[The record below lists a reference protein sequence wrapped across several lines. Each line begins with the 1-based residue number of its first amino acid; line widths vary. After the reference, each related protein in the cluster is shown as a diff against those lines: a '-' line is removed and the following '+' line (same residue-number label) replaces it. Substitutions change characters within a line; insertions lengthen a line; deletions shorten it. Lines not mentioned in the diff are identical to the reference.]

1 MASSLSLRETVGDVT
16 ECPICTETMV
26 DPRVLPCIHTFCFKC
41 LDQLWKDKSPGVKIP
56 CPLCRTEVTIPVE
69 GVSGCPKNFFV
80 EKLVEAQKISETGRT
95 PVNCDICLEHN
106 GIVSV
111 SEKFCMEC
119 QQHMCEGCS
128 KFHSSWKITST
139 HHVIPTGSK
148 LSVAKE
154 LINFPKAHCQSHTEE
169 EIKIYC
175 MECKAAVCTICFITQ
190 HNGHKCSDIQQVA
203 EGLKEQI
210 KTNIKDTQQILAKVE
225 IESDKLEGLSRNFHL
240 NIKDTEAEIVETGK
254 KMKQRIT
261 ELVQALLQE
270 LDDERAKRVK
280 ELNVCK
286 EELLVRKLSL
296 DSFIKYSEKILEK
309 AVPADVASVSRDLS
323 FRFESLKNNKIA
335 RLRESLE
342 VTFIPN
348 DSQQWMHGNDK
359 SFIGKIRFCG
369 SVIGKLF

>member
-1 MASSLSLRETVGDVT
+1 MTSALSLGETVGDVT

-41 LDQLWKDKSPGVKIP
+41 LDELWKDKSPGVKIP
-56 CPLCRTEVTIPVE
+56 CPLCRTEVTIPVG

-80 EKLVEAQKISETGRT
+80 EKLVEAQKISETDRT
-95 PVNCDICLEHN
+95 PVNCDICLGHN

-111 SEKFCMEC
+111 SEKFCVEC

-139 HHVIPTGSK
+139 HHVIPTESK
-148 LSVAKE
+148 LTGAEE
-154 LINFPKAHCQSHTEE
+154 LINFPKARCQSHKEE

-175 MECKAAVCTICFITQ
+175 TECKTAVCTICFITQ

-203 EGLKEQI
+203 EDLKKQI
-210 KTNIKDTQQILAKVE
+210 KTNIKDTRKILAEVE
-225 IESDKLEGLSRNFHL
+225 IESDKLEGLSRTFL
-240 NIKDTEAEIVETGK
+240 LSIKETETKIVEAGE
-254 KMKQRIT
+254 KMKQRIN

-270 LDDERAKRVK
+270 LDDERTKRVK
-280 ELNVCK
+280 ELDVCK
-286 EELLVRKLSL
+286 EELLVQKLSL

-309 AVPADVASVSRDLS
+309 AVPADVASVSKDLS
-323 FRFESLKNNKIA
+323 FRFESLKNSKIS

-342 VTFIPN
+342 VTFSPN
-348 DSQQWMHGNDK
+348 DPRQWVHDK
-359 SFIGKIRFCG
+359 SFIGKIRLCG
-369 SVIGKLF
+369 SVTGKLF